1 MFGNFRKEL
10 ETRVPLNGPE
20 FQDALSKEVAKEEQ
34 RHEQRVKEL
43 QEKIN
48 MLNQKYKE
56 LEDEFRLALTIEA
69 KRFKEVRLRTFN
81 LKVGGVVVLLNVL
94 VWGLVFCLFVLWVF

>member
-69 KRFKEVRLRTFN
+69 KRFKEVRLREHFIS
-81 LKVGGVVVLLNVL
+81 K
-94 VWGLVFCLFVLWVF
+94 